1 MGRNYSNKNLSD
13 LELAN
18 IELYLNQKKG
28 YTEIG
33 ILLNKNESTIR
44 KEVKKYSSYFGQARS

>member
-1 MGRNYSNKNLSD
+1 MSCPDNYTRRLYMGRNYSNKNLSD

-33 ILLNKNESTIR
+33 IL
-44 KEVKKYSSYFGQARS
+44 